1 MNRKVFCGLL
11 AGAVGVGGLI
21 TFGLHRLDDSFDVCA
36 DVIMQKAPSPDA
48 RLMAIVYSRSCG
60 VFTTGLTT
68 QVTIVKNGDRLPK
81 DLGNV
86 YVERSEYSQPRVS
99 VQWDG
104 SRRLLVEDDPKVI
117 GRDASEAEKRVKVS
131 LGWFRSTDV
140 AVRYADVTGRQAP
153 KARDRKQTNGPN

>member
-21 TFGLHRLDDSFDVCA
+21 TFGLHWLDESFDVCA
-36 DVIMQKAPSPDA
+36 DVIMQEAPSPDA
-48 RLMAIVYSRSCG
+48 RLTAIVYSRSCG

-86 YVERSEYSQPRVS
+86 YVERSDYSQPKVR

-104 SRRLLVEDDPKVI
+104 SRRLLVEDDPKVM
-117 GRDASEAEKRVKVS
+117 GRDASEAEKRIQVS
-131 LGWFRSTDV
+131 LGWFRSANV
-140 AVRYADVTGRQAP
+140 AIRYADIPGQQATKAGR
-153 KARDRKQTNGPN
+153 